1 VTARPLAEVETIVA
15 RIGAD
20 QDLTATQRLI
30 AQRDT
35 WRQQAEATAARLRA
49 VYRTL
54 RLMHAELA
62 DGSAAQA
69 VLADAVALVA
79 GELLDRP
86 GERELHAEAV
96 SLT

>member
-1 VTARPLAEVETIVA
+1 
-15 RIGAD
+15 
-20 QDLTATQRLI
+20 
-30 AQRDT
+30 
-35 WRQQAEATAARLRA
+35 
-49 VYRTL
+49 
-54 RLMHAELA
+54 MHAELA